1 MDNQESA
8 WNKSY
13 EKGDN
18 FVFYPH
24 EEVIRFFAR
33 HIRKRTGVNTFADR
47 VNLGRKPRVLD
58 LGCGIGRHVAFA
70 HDMGAEA
77 YGIDLSRV
85 ALDAAV
91 ELMRG
96 RVDNPDERL
105 VLGDIRHM
113 PWPDGFFD
121 FVVSHGVL
129 DSMHYEIAR
138 AAVIDVHRV
147 MGHGLFYCDVV
158 SGDDRTHAREYC
170 DEVTVK
176 TEHEHDTIQ
185 SYFNFGKIER
195 LCAGYFQIREAA
207 LIRREDV
214 VSGTSSARYHLVLS
228 PIGKA

>member
-1 MDNQESA
+1 MDNQEAA
-8 WNKSY
+8 WNRSY
-13 EKGDN
+13 AKGDN

-33 HIRKRTGVNTFADR
+33 NIRKRSGVNAFLDR
-47 VNLGRKPRVLD
+47 TQLGRTPRVLD

-70 HDMGAEA
+70 HDMGTEA

-85 ALDAAV
+85 ALDTAK

-96 RVDNPDERL
+96 RVENPDERL
-105 VLGDIRHM
+105 MLGDIRHL

-129 DSMHYEIAR
+129 DSMHFEIAR
-138 AAVIDVHRV
+138 AAIVDVRRV
-147 MGHGLFYCDVV
+147 MGPGLFYCDVV
-158 SGDDRTHAREYC
+158 SGDDRNHAREC
-170 DEVTVK
+170 CEEVTVK

-185 SYFNFGKIER
+185 SYFNYGKIER
-195 LCAGYFQIREAA
+195 LCAGCFEIREAV

-214 VSGTSSARYHLVLS
+214 VRGASNARYHLVLS
-228 PIGKA
+228 PIGKG